1 MKHLTIIAI
10 LLTGALACTSQAPEP
25 NSATDVDESEAV
37 ETGAP
42 RASVPEG
49 PPAACVDEND
59 EPVQCEENSECCEG
73 FECGYDPEGS
83 TRLKTCIWA
92 GG

>member
-1 MKHLTIIAI
+1 MKHLTTIAL
-10 LLTGALACTSQAPEP
+10 LLTAVLACTSQAPEAD
-25 NSATDVDESEAV
+25 SADDYDAFEDED
-37 ETGAP
+37 TGAP

-49 PPAACVDEND
+49 APAACVDEND
-59 EPVQCEENSECCEG
+59 EPIECELDSECCEG

-83 TRLKTCIWA
+83 TRIKTCIWA

>member
-1 MKHLTIIAI
+1 MKHLTIIAL
-10 LLTGALACTSQAPEP
+10 LLTGVLACASQTQDADSPADLEEED
-25 NSATDVDESEAV
+25 S
-37 ETGAP
+37 GAP

-49 PPAACVDEND
+49 PPAACVDENN
-59 EPVQCEENSECCEG
+59 EPVQCELDSECCEG

-83 TRLKTCIWA
+83 TRIKTCIWA